1 MLKFFLIIITTFF
14 FPIISQKPPFL
25 ANNNQW
31 AEKTLASLTLQQKIG
46 QLFVVAAASN
56 FDQPNEL
63 LASSMFASPYKMNEE
78 YVNWLIKNYHV
89 GGVIFLYKSDP
100 KKQTALTKKFQQLAS
115 IPLLI
120 AQDCEWGLSMRLDGD
135 PDKVVRYPRNMTLG
149 AIVNESLIYD
159 IGYEIG
165 QQCAA
170 IGVHMNCAPVVDV
183 NNNPENPVIH
193 DRSFGDDPE
202 RIAHYG
208 ALFAQGLQDAGV
220 IACAK
225 HFPGHG
231 DTTVDSHIALPVI
244 KHTKERLEAI
254 ELLPFKKLIDNGV
267 SAIMTAHLAIPA
279 LDATPH
285 QPSSMS
291 YKIVTEKLKNSMNFQ
306 GLIITDGL
314 GMQAITNYYKPG
326 ELELAAFLAGNDI
339 LLCPLDVPRAAMLIE
354 KSVQSGKI
362 SQTDLDKRV
371 LKILQAKAWAFEQ
384 QKNYKQKQTQDFL
397 IRPEA
402 YALQKKAY
410 QQAITL
416 VKKPHDLAFEESLL
430 EQSCVLQIGTLKD
443 DVFLKKLTQ
452 HTQNAHTYSTHLN
465 NTELQTCLTITKNF
479 DTVIIALSGIT
490 KNSSQQFGIA
500 NNTRALINMLKT
512 AGKKVHVIVFGTPYC
527 LPLLEKADTLIMA
540 YEDAPAA
547 QKASAKVVLGKIKA
561 RGKLPVKPFAQK
573 KSPE

>member
-63 LASSMFASPYKMNEE
+63 LASSMFASPYKMDEE
-78 YVNWLIKNYHV
+78 YVNALIKNYHV

-100 KKQTALTKKFQQLAS
+100 KKQMALTEQFQKLAS

-120 AQDCEWGLSMRLDGD
+120 AQDSEWGLSMRLDGD
-135 PDKVVRYPRNMTLG
+135 PEKVVRYPRNMTLG
-149 AIVNESLIYD
+149 AITDENIIYD

-202 RIAHYG
+202 RVAQYG
-208 ALFAQGLQDAGV
+208 ALFAQGLQNAGV

-231 DTTVDSHIALPVI
+231 DTTVDSHVALPVI
-244 KHTKERLEAI
+244 KHTKERLEAV
-254 ELLPFKKLIDNGV
+254 ELVPFKKLIDNGV

-291 YKIVTEKLKNSMNFQ
+291 YEIVTEKLKNSMNFQ
-306 GLIITDGL
+306 GLVITDGL
-314 GMQAITNYYKPG
+314 GMQAITNHYKPG

-362 SQTDLDKRV
+362 LQTDLDERV

-416 VKKPHDLAFEESLL
+416 VKKPHDLAFEESLIK
-430 EQSCVLQIGTLKD
+430 QSCVVQIGTLMNN
-443 DVFLKKLTQ
+443 VFLKKLTQ
-452 HTQNAHTYSTHLN
+452 HTKNAHTYSAQLS
-465 NTELQTCLTITKNF
+465 NTKLQACLTVTKNF

-490 KNSSQQFGIA
+490 KNSPQQFGITK
-500 NNTRALINMLKT
+500 NTFALIDSLKK
-512 AGKKVHVIVFGTPYC
+512 AGKNVHVIIFGTPYC
-527 LPLLEKADTLIMA
+527 LTLLEKADTLIMA

-547 QKASAKVVLGKIKA
+547 QKAATNVLLGKVKA
-561 RGKLPVKPFAQK
+561 IGILPIAL
-573 KSPE
+573 